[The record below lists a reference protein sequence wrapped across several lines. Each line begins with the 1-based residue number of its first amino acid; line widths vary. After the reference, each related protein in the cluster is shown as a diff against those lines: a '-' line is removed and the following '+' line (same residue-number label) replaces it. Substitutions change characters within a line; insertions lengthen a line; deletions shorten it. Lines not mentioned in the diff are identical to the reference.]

1 MLCEGSDKVNY
12 LVGHLSF
19 GNVVSTFSRGCF
31 GGKSLIILEIK
42 QF

>member
-1 MLCEGSDKVNY
+1 MLCKNSEKGNY
-12 LVGHLSF
+12 LVGHFSF